1 MSKGKSQKIKHLLRV
16 NIFYDKKKKKYCGSQ
31 SGCRDNWLGVPQNL
45 CCSPQFKQPKEL
57 AYLIITFYSI
67 DFKKSQNENVQT
79 KINKQ
84 KNTDIFHN
92 FFNMY

>member
-1 MSKGKSQKIKHLLRV
+1 MKHLLRV
-16 NIFYDKKKKKYCGSQ
+16 NIFYDKKKYTYCGSQ

-45 CCSPQFKQPKEL
+45 CFSPQFKQPKEL

-67 DFKKSQNENVQT
+67 YLKNLKT
-79 KINKQ
+79 KINQQ

-92 FFNMY
+92 FLNMY